1 MEMILSYL
9 AIACPGLVS
18 IIATVFVAASMIGK
32 LTTFIA
38 QFTSD
43 KNAIMAQLAASD
55 TENKTKIMEL
65 IEQNRELTKANKLLT
80 DHITRIQGYSDSM
93 MNKGGE

>member
-9 AIACPGLVS
+9 AITCPGLVS
-18 IIATVFVAASMIGK
+18 IVAIIIVAITQIGR
-32 LTTFIA
+32 LTSFIT
-38 QFTSD
+38 QFTND

-55 TENKTKIMEL
+55 TENKTRIMEL

-80 DHITRIQGYSDSM
+80 DHIVRIQGYSDSVI
-93 MNKGGE
+93 NKGGE